1 MSDVNGSADLVF
13 VNGPVYTVDAA
24 RSWATAVAVKAG
36 TIVAVGADKDVRAW
50 IGSAHRG
57 RGPGRAHAAARAS
70 RTRTSIRP
78 AAASRCSAAT

>member
-36 TIVAVGADKDVRAW
+36 TIVAVGADRRRSSLGRVRTPR
-50 IGSAHRG
+50 S
-57 RGPGRAHAAARAS
+57 
-70 RTRTSIRP
+70 
-78 AAASRCSAAT
+78 